1 MAAQSESSVPVPA
14 ALPEGTKA
22 ERAHLPWHRLW
33 SGQGMILVA
42 LVACWCLFFH
52 ELRDEWQVNP
62 QYSYGYLVPLL
73 GAGLLWRR
81 WPDRPA
87 DCCRPTALVFGLVAG
102 LLLLQLPLS
111 VFLEANPEWR
121 LLYWINGFQVL
132 ALTGCFLYRWGG
144 GPWVR
149 HFLPPVAFMLIAMP
163 WPMEWEQAIIQGLM
177 RFVAGLTVEVADLM
191 SIPAIQ
197 HGNLIEVGVGV
208 VGIDEACS
216 GVRSLQTAL
225 MLSLFLGEMYR
236 FSGLR
241 RVVLIGASLVLVLL
255 ANLTRTSF
263 LVWAAASRGL
273 QQMAAWHDTAGNVVM
288 FMVLPSLM
296 VLAYLLRPKTAG
308 GPVQPAD
315 PPGGLLAVLP
325 PTSRWI
331 GLAMLGWLLTVVV
344 ATEGWYRYHEKDLI
358 PNVAWSVA
366 WPVDNPGFAK
376 TVVPEVSLAILRC
389 TDSAAAAWQ
398 DQADNHWSAFLL
410 RWAPGKNSAQL
421 AKGHRPD
428 ICFPATGAK
437 LEADFGLVTVVAN
450 GVAIPFH
457 HQSFA
462 LGEKLVHVFYCLW
475 SDRISPQGEASG
487 EIGSYASRLL
497 AVKTGQ
503 RNLGQKVL
511 EIVVQGPES
520 SDDAVTALK
529 EQLPSLIRRP

>member
-1 MAAQSESSVPVPA
+1 
-14 ALPEGTKA
+14 
-22 ERAHLPWHRLW
+22 
-33 SGQGMILVA
+33 
-42 LVACWCLFFH
+42 LFFH

-81 WPDRPA
+81 WPDHPA
-87 DCCRPTALVFGLVAG
+87 ACPRPTAPVFGLVAG
-102 LLLLQLPLS
+102 LLLLQLPLR

-121 LLYWINGFQVL
+121 LLYWVNGFQVL
-132 ALTGCFLYRWGG
+132 ALSGCFLYRWGG
-144 GPWVR
+144 SPWFR
-149 HFLPPVAFMLIAMP
+149 HFIPPLAFMLIAMP
-163 WPMEWEQAIIQGLM
+163 WPMEWEQASIQGLM
-177 RFVAGLTVEVADLM
+177 RFVAGLTVQVADLM
-191 SIPAIQ
+191 GIPAIQ
-197 HGNLIEVGVGV
+197 HGNLIEVGAGI

-236 FSGLR
+236 FSAMR
-241 RVVLIGASLVLVLL
+241 RLVLIGASLVLVLL

-273 QQMAAWHDTAGNVVM
+273 HQMAAWHDTAGNIVM
-288 FMVLPSLM
+288 FIVLPSLM
-296 VLAYLLRPKTAG
+296 MLAYLMRPKSAAG
-308 GPVQPAD
+308 VVHSTD
-315 PPGGLLAVLP
+315 PQGGLSGVLP
-325 PTSRWI
+325 PTPRWT
-331 GLAMLGWLLTVVV
+331 GLAMLGWLLAVVL

-358 PNVAWSVA
+358 PNEAWSVA

-376 TVVPEVSLAILRC
+376 TAVPENSLAILRC
-389 TDSAAAAWQ
+389 TDSAAASWQ

-428 ICFPATGAK
+428 ICFPAAGAK
-437 LEADFGLVTVVAN
+437 LAADFGPVTVEAN
-450 GVAIPFH
+450 GVAIPFR

-462 LGEKLVHVFYCLW
+462 IGEKLVHVFYCLW
-475 SDRISPQGEASG
+475 SDRISPRGETG
-487 EIGSYASRLL
+487 GDIGSYASRLL

-511 EIVVQGPES
+511 EIVVQGPDS
-520 SDDAVTALK
+520 SDDAVAALK
-529 EQLPSLIRRP
+529 AQFPALIRKQ